1 MTTKTKGVKKRGAPK
16 SKGNTESKIKKAQE
30 RQEQYKLKMED
41 DFINYF
47 SPEANAKRENY
58 LYSNKLS
65 GFPKKVIFSFH
76 GETQK
81 ELLSQN
87 FGLVQSIG
95 LNTQI
100 SPEDEPK
107 IPLFISNANLKNIV
121 HAKMEEMNEEH
132 NLGLYRE
139 TKPRKSKDG
148 KTQKI
153 RDGKFEVAN
162 VGLIFKDKKSK
173 GSVISRYPNYY
184 DTVDKKWISGK
195 DALKAYK
202 KRLKK
207 QNVSDA
213 DIEDRIEFRKL
224 TYTSTAYFAIED
236 FKDILPKSIID
247 NIPEFKL
254 QEELSKKV
262 MTPTDINIEAKVTA
276 EVIKYAITKEY
287 GDRISY
293 KDDADT
299 NTIYCST
306 IGTNDYS
313 NALATV
319 VMADDLR
326 FKSHVQFLGGLIHEN
341 GHAVLVILPD
351 TVIGKTNS
359 DGINPQEEV
368 VAELTAH
375 KVSKVLGFP
384 HLVEEHAAYVIENI
398 GKDLT
403 LLKKLEKL
411 ADERS
416 TVILDAYHKHNSPE
430 LREQFRKECEAKIRE
445 RYDDVEIEEI
455 IKNNKQKLRA

>member
-1 MTTKTKGVKKRGAPK
+1 MTTKIKGVKQKGAPK
-16 SKGNTESKIKKAQE
+16 TKGNTNAKIKKYENLQE
-30 RQEQYKLKMED
+30 KYKLKMED
-41 DFINYF
+41 DFTNYF
-47 SPEANAKRENY
+47 SPESNAKRENY

-65 GFPKKVIFSFH
+65 GFPKKIIFSFH

-139 TKPRKSKDG
+139 TQPRKSKYG

-184 DTVDKKWISGK
+184 DTVDKKWIKGAE
-195 DALKAYK
+195 ALTAYK
-202 KRLKK
+202 QGLKDK
-207 QNVSDA
+207 DISDT
-213 DIEDRIEFRKL
+213 DIEQRIEFRKF

-236 FKDILPKSIID
+236 FKDILPKSFID
-247 NIPEFKL
+247 KIPEFKL
-254 QEELSKKV
+254 QDELSQKI
-262 MTPTDINIEAKVTA
+262 MTPSDINVEAKVKA
-276 EVIKYAITKEY
+276 EVLKVAMVKEH
-287 GDRISY
+287 GSRISF
-293 KDDADT
+293 KDDVDT
-299 NTIYCST
+299 NIIYCQTVGRDIST
-306 IGTNDYS
+306 
-313 NALATV
+313 ALATV
-319 VMADDLR
+319 FMADDLR
-326 FKSHVQFLGGLIHEN
+326 FKSQLQFLTGLTHET
-341 GHAVLVILPD
+341 GHAVRVLTPNTKV
-351 TVIGKTNS
+351 GKTNS

-368 VAELTAH
+368 VAELTAY
-375 KVSKVLGFP
+375 KVSKELGFP

-416 TVILDAYHKHNSPE
+416 TVILNAYHKHDTPE
-430 LREQFRKECEAKIRE
+430 LRQEITDKFEAKIRE
-445 RYDDVEIEEI
+445 RYDDVEVEEI
-455 IKNNKQKLRA
+455 IKNNKQKLRV